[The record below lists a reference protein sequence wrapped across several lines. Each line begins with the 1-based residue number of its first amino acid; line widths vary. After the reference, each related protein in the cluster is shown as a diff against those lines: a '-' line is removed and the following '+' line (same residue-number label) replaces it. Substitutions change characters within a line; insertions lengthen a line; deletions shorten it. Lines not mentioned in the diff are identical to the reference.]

1 MKEKLLRKW
10 ARFAATHPWWVIAG
24 LFVATI
30 LSVWSASDLRM
41 DMRWS
46 DMLPMGDPMA
56 KEFDQIL
63 KEYKSTST
71 ILVVIQGDELEIK
84 QFADE
89 IAPQIERLE
98 EYIERVNYKFD
109 KEFFSNHGFM
119 LANTQDLENMA
130 DMFGNLNLVPLF
142 SSINDNLEKEYVGND
157 EALSTKEKED
167 DAVRSL
173 DGFLYWLQTIDAFIT
188 EEENANQALADS
200 AVERFLY
207 GDPYFVS
214 QDKRTLLLSAKP
226 TFDVMDIGKDIT
238 ATDSVIA
245 IIDKA
250 KEKHPNVK
258 AGVTGMIPLQKYEME
273 YMEKTMKISSILA
286 LLLVIVLFVITFRM
300 WSAPVLAGLNLIIAI
315 ILTAGIVGVTI
326 GRLNMMTS
334 VFAVIL
340 IGLGIDY
347 SIHIISVYNER
358 RNIDEDPVIAMEETF
373 ARSGSGIVTSA
384 LTTAAA
390 FFALAISS
398 TLGIKEMGI
407 VLGIGIM
414 SAMITTLAGLPSIL
428 VARERFLSK
437 IKKKPV
443 KPRNVEFKFLGKFG
457 ERVMRR
463 PLLYLIIAVLATGFF
478 LYQALN
484 IRFNYD
490 MMSLEP
496 DLPVVH
502 LQDTIIE
509 AFDMSPD
516 FAMVTGSS
524 IEESWELEQKA
535 KSMPSFSMVE
545 GIGDV
550 CPPERIQ
557 QDRQRF
563 VKKIRRKLENNKT
576 QKPMTRKDINGLIEQ
591 LERLDLNIYE
601 LSQLAFIGGQDKVD
615 EKCKSLIGDPEKEES
630 ESYILK
636 IIERIKQNPD
646 VALRQLNRFQKHY
659 FTNLHSKI
667 FNMAN
672 PELITLET
680 LPGHIKERYINEAG
694 NKYLVLIYAREQL
707 WDFEALPRFTKQ
719 LELVSPRVTGT
730 PPMFL
735 RLINLIGKDGL
746 WATILTLII
755 VTVLL
760 WIDFRSLKLALLGI
774 IPLIAGGILMIG
786 IMKSFGMLLDFIN
799 VMGIPMI
806 VGIGI
811 DDGVHILH
819 RYKYEGFNKTSLV
832 LKSTGK
838 AIMLTSLTTMAGFG
852 ALTLGGYPGYQSLGT
867 LLAVGVAACFVTTVL
882 FLPAIIGLTQ
892 KKNKSVSN
900 ACPREICE
908 YFIGVQRNV
917 SKY

>member
-10 ARFAATHPWWVIAG
+10 ARFAATHPWWVITG
-24 LFVATI
+24 LLIATI
-30 LSVWSASDLRM
+30 LSVWSAYDLRM

-71 ILVVIQGDELEIK
+71 ILVVIQGEELEIK

-98 EYIERVNYKFD
+98 EYIERVDYRFD
-109 KEFFSNHGFM
+109 KEFFGAHGFM
-119 LANTQDLENMA
+119 LANTQDLENMI
-130 DMFGNLNLVPLF
+130 DMFDDLNLIPLF
-142 SSINDNLEKEYVGND
+142 NNINDNFEKEYIGND

-167 DAVRSL
+167 EAVRSL
-173 DGFLYWLQTIDAFIT
+173 DGFLYWLQTMDSFML
-188 EEENANQALADS
+188 EKENANQVLADS

-214 QDKRTLLLSAKP
+214 IDKKTLLLSAKP
-226 TFDVMDIGKDIT
+226 TFDVMDIPKDIA
-238 ATDSVIA
+238 ATNL
-245 IIDKA
+245 IIEIIEKA
-250 KEKHPNVK
+250 KENHPNVK
-258 AGVTGMIPLQKYEME
+258 AGVTGMIPLQKFENE
-273 YMEKTMKISSILA
+273 YMEKTLGISSVLA
-286 LLLVIVLFVITFRM
+286 LILVIALFIITFRM
-300 WSAPVLAGLNLIIAI
+300 WSAPVLAGLNLVIAI
-315 ILTAGIVGVTI
+315 IITAGIVGITV

-334 VFAVIL
+334 VFGVIL

-347 SIHIISVYNER
+347 AIHIISVYNER
-358 RNIDEDPVIAMEETF
+358 RNIDKDPVTAMEETF
-373 ARSGSGIVTSA
+373 ARSGSGIVTGA

-390 FFALAISS
+390 FFALTISS

-407 VLGIGIM
+407 VLGIGIL
-414 SAMITTLAGLPSIL
+414 SAMFTALAGLPAIL
-428 VARERFLSK
+428 VARERFISK
-437 IKKKPV
+437 LTKKPV
-443 KPRNVEFKFLGKFG
+443 NPPPVVEFKFLGKFG
-457 ERVMRR
+457 EIVMRR
-463 PLLYLIIAVLATGFF
+463 PLLYLIIAIVITGFF
-478 LYQALN
+478 LYQALTT
-484 IRFNYD
+484 RFNYD

-516 FAMVTGSS
+516 FAMVTASS

-535 KSMPSFSMVE
+535 KSMPAFSMVE

-550 CPPERIQ
+550 CPPALIQKERQ
-557 QDRQRF
+557 PL
-563 VKKIRRKLENNKT
+563 VEKIRSKLALNRT
-576 QKPMTRKDINGLIEQ
+576 QNPMTNKDINKLIEQ

-615 EKCKSLIGDPEKEES
+615 RKCQSLIGDPEKEDS
-630 ESYILK
+630 ESFILQLA
-636 IIERIKQNPD
+636 EWIKQNPEL
-646 VALRQLNRFQKHY
+646 ARSQLNRFQKYY
-659 FTNLHSKI
+659 FSNLHGKI
-667 FNMAN
+667 YNMAN
-672 PELITLET
+672 PEMITLRT
-680 LPGHIKERYINEAG
+680 LPEHVKEHYVNEAG

-707 WDFEALPRFTKQ
+707 WDFEMLPRFTKQ
-719 LELVSPRVTGT
+719 LELVSPRITGT

-746 WATILTLII
+746 WATILTLFI
-755 VTVLL
+755 VTILL
-760 WIDFRSLKLALLGI
+760 WIDFRSIKLALYGI

-799 VMGIPMI
+799 LMGIPMI

-819 RYKYEGFNKTSLV
+819 RYKYEGFDKTPLV
-832 LKSTGK
+832 LRSTGK
-838 AIMLTSLTTMAGFG
+838 AIMLTSLTTIAGFG
-852 ALTLGGYPGYQSLGT
+852 TLMFGGFPGYQSLGT
-867 LLAVGVAACFVTTVL
+867 LLAVGVASCFVTTVL
-882 FLPAIIGLTQ
+882 FIPAIINLR
-892 KKNKSVSN
+892 KNK
-900 ACPREICE
+900 
-908 YFIGVQRNV
+908 
-917 SKY
+917 